1 MEQRSEFPSGTA
13 GYYDEHAQAFIESTL
28 HADVSGLYARFE
40 EKLQPGCS
48 ILDLGCGSG
57 RDSLYYAKCGYRVSA
72 LDPSPAMCAHT
83 RSLVDI
89 PVYEMQAEDMTFQEA
104 FDAVWACASLL
115 HVPRGS
121 QVLVLKKIAAA
132 LKEGGICYCSWKYG
146 DKDREKDGRRF
157 TDLTEAS
164 FRALLQQVPEL
175 REEAVWTTQDVR
187 SGREDQKWLNVL
199 LRKSGRQLR

>member
-1 MEQRSEFPSGTA
+1 MSEA
-13 GYYDEHAQAFIESTL
+13 GYYDTNAEAFIDSTL

-40 EKLQPGCS
+40 EKLRPGCS

-115 HVPRGS
+115 HVPRGR
-121 QVLVLKKIAAA
+121 QVPVLKKIAAA

-146 DKDREKDGRRF
+146 DSDREKDGRHF

-164 FRALLQQVPEL
+164 FRALLQKVPEL

-199 LRKSGRQLR
+199 LRKSGHQLR

>member
-1 MEQRSEFPSGTA
+1 MSEA
-13 GYYDEHAQAFIESTL
+13 GYYDTNAEAFIDSTL

-40 EKLQPGCS
+40 EKLRPGCS

-115 HVPRGS
+115 HVPRGR
-121 QVLVLKKIAAA
+121 QVPVLKKIAAA

-146 DKDREKDGRRF
+146 DSDREKDGRHF

-164 FRALLQQVPEL
+164 FRALLQKVPEL

-199 LRKSGRQLR
+199 LRKSGRQLC

>member
-28 HADVSGLYARFE
+28 NADVSGLYARFE
-40 EKLQPGCS
+40 EKLRPGCS

-121 QVLVLKKIAAA
+121 QALVLKKIAAA